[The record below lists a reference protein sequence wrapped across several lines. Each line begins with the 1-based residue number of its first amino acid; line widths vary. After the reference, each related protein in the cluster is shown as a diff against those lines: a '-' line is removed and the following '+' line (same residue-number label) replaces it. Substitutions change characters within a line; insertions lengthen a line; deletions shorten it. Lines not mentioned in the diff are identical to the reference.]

1 MFHWPR
7 AVGSQILTGASG
19 HALPKSPAPPPT
31 ACLLMSH
38 VAHACAW
45 LPPSPRAPWWGVALA
60 CKLCEESYGEDEP
73 RMPVVLACGHT
84 FCRECLEG
92 WAAKSDIVFV
102 AAGGGGS
109 GVSCPTCRSVC
120 SVAVED
126 LPINYGVLD
135 GAVTL
140 CRCNFGDAVLRHRK
154 PRVNVLTRWV

>member
-1 MFHWPR
+1 
-7 AVGSQILTGASG
+7 
-19 HALPKSPAPPPT
+19 
-31 ACLLMSH
+31 
-38 VAHACAW
+38 
-45 LPPSPRAPWWGVALA
+45 
-60 CKLCEESYGEDEP
+60 
-73 RMPVVLACGHT
+73 MPVVLACGHT

-140 CRCNFGDAVLRHRK
+140 CRCNFGDAIDMAL
-154 PRVNVLTRWV
+154 NDMATEAICGACGEL

>member
-1 MFHWPR
+1 
-7 AVGSQILTGASG
+7 LTGASG
-19 HALPKSPAPPPT
+19 HAELKSPAPRTP
-31 ACLLMSH
+31 CLLMSH

-45 LPPSPRAPWWGVALA
+45 LPPSPDLREEAMPWGVALA

-92 WAAKSDIVFV
+92 WAAKSDIVLV
-102 AAGGGGS
+102 AADGGGS
-109 GVSCPTCRSVC
+109 GVSCPTCRTVC

-140 CRCNFGDAVLRHRK
+140 CRCNLVDAVFRHRK
-154 PRVNVLTRWV
+154 PRVNVLTLWV